1 MTQPGRESSAQRL
14 TFGRLMGVALVTGL
28 TLGALFAIRETA
40 HASELFH
47 KSFRAD
53 LANLLAMASY
63 TMAWYCP
70 TGCALAVLVALG
82 AWAVARVHG
91 YRLNDAWVAAL
102 CAAGLWFVVLP
113 SVMWLGRATGSEAR
127 AYVRRYLAPEIAFV
141 TLFCSVG
148 FGCAAYAARRWAG
161 ATARLAAAAAGL
173 VAALLV
179 LTIWGMWLG
188 QVGARKRFGL
198 VGKLGYVILFA
209 LAVALC
215 VGLYRL
221 VLALLRRQGPR
232 DRRRAVQG
240 AAIVVVSL
248 ALLLGGS
255 WAVALPKPRWTPGAA
270 PDGRPNVVWLIL
282 DTARADAF
290 SCYGNPRRTSP
301 CLDRAAAEGALFE
314 RAYSQSSWTRP
325 SHASMFTGLLPSG
338 VGTTTEQGMLW
349 DERTTVAE
357 VLAEHGYAT
366 FACSSNLN
374 VCGLTNM
381 DQGFQRFHVLPWG
394 RGPETP
400 LLVTHALQGLHL
412 TDNGAAAM
420 NRVATRWIDEA
431 REAGRPFFLFINYFE
446 VHHAYGNTPY
456 FRRWL
461 PPGMS
466 ASRALKIP
474 QNPEK
479 YAAGAAPPTSMNFG
493 LLRALYDADLTYLDE
508 RVGELVERLR
518 RLGILDNTLL
528 IVTSDHGE
536 ELGEH
541 KWIEHRFG
549 LRDTLLHVPLILR
562 FPKSFE
568 AGTRRKD
575 IVELVDLFPTILDV
589 VGLAWD
595 GRAKLH
601 GRSLLAPPRPEA
613 EQFAVAQR
621 DLSLGWVARM
631 AERYAWW
638 DLLPYLRRQMAIQ
651 GQRFKYVWSSDDT
664 AELFDLSQDPF
675 ENHSV
680 LDRFPQEAARL
691 RAALEARL
699 GLKLRAG
706 LSAAGI
712 ASAADGA
719 VPLRVDGVLRPTGSS
734 PPTDD
739 MEAMP

>member
-1 MTQPGRESSAQRL
+1 VTQPGKEGSAQRL
-14 TFGRLMGVALVTGL
+14 TFGRIMAVAVVTGL
-28 TLGALFAIRETA
+28 TLGALFAIRETF

-53 LANLLAMASY
+53 LANLLAMALHA
-63 TMAWYCP
+63 MARYCP
-70 TGCALAVLVALG
+70 AGCVLALLVAVG
-82 AWAVARVHG
+82 TWAVARVHG

-102 CAAGLWFVVLP
+102 CGAGLLLVVLP
-113 SVMWLGRATGSEAR
+113 SVMWLGRPIGSGAR
-127 AYVRRYLAPEIAFV
+127 EYVKSYLAPEIAVV

-148 FGCAAYAARRWAG
+148 FGCAAYAASRWAG

-179 LTIWGMWLG
+179 LTLWGLWLG
-188 QVGARKRFGL
+188 QLEAGKRFGL
-198 VGKLGYVILFA
+198 IGKLSRPILFA
-209 LAVALC
+209 LAVALG

-221 VLALLRRQGPR
+221 ALGLLRRRGPR
-232 DRRRAVQG
+232 DTRRAVQG
-240 AAIVVVSL
+240 AAIVFASL

-255 WAVALPKPRWTPGAA
+255 WAVALPRPRWTPAAA
-270 PDGRPNVVWLIL
+270 PDSRPNVVWLIL

-290 SCYGNPRRTSP
+290 SCYGNPRKTSP
-301 CLDRAAAEGALFE
+301 CLDKLAAEGALFE

-374 VCGLTNM
+374 VCGLTNL

-400 LLVTHALQGLHL
+400 WLLTHALKGLHR
-412 TDNGAAAM
+412 TDNGSAAM

-431 REAGRPFFLFINYFE
+431 RQAGRPFFLFINYFE
-446 VHHAYGNTPY
+446 VHHVYGNTPG

-461 PPGMS
+461 PPGVG
-466 ASRALKIP
+466 ASRALRIP

-479 YAAGAAPPTSMNFG
+479 YAAGAVSASSRDFEV
-493 LLRALYDADLTYLDE
+493 LRALYEGDLTYLDE
-508 RVGELVERLR
+508 RVGELAEHLR
-518 RLGILDNTLL
+518 RLGTLDNTLL

-541 KWIEHRFG
+541 KRIEHRFG
-549 LRDTLLHVPLILR
+549 LRDTLLHVPLIIRYPGR
-562 FPKSFE
+562 FQ
-568 AGTRRKD
+568 AGTRRGD
-575 IVELVDLFPTILDV
+575 IVELTDLFPTILDV

-595 GRAKLH
+595 GREKLH

-621 DLSLGWVARM
+621 DLSLGWLTRM
-631 AERYAWW
+631 AAHYPWW
-638 DLLPYLRRQMAIQ
+638 DILPYLRRQMAIQ
-651 GQRFKYVWSSDDT
+651 GQRFKYLWSSDDT
-664 AELFDLSQDPF
+664 AELFDLSQDPL
-675 ENHSV
+675 ENHNV
-680 LDRFPQEAARL
+680 LDRFPEEAARL

-712 ASAADGA
+712 AKAADAGA
-719 VPLRVDGVLRPTGSS
+719 PHRVDGVLRPTDSS
-734 PPTDD
+734 QPADD
-739 MEAMP
+739 MEALP